1 MYYILKILQENTSTA
16 RLDEADGAIRTQESR
31 ALFKQI
37 YICPEYIAPREI
49 GSITLDNALYA
60 RYAGEMQIITQAQK
74 KDNKIN
80 TIAKLLDSELI
91 LLPYIKPNSKFKIKV

>member
-1 MYYILKILQENTSTA
+1 MVDDLHFTA
-16 RLDEADGAIRTQESR
+16 RQDEADEAIRTQESR

-60 RYAGEMQIITQAQK
+60 RYAGESA
-74 KDNKIN
+74 
-80 TIAKLLDSELI
+80 LL
-91 LLPYIKPNSKFKIKV
+91 

>member
-1 MYYILKILQENTSTA
+1 
-16 RLDEADGAIRTQESR
+16 
-31 ALFKQI
+31 
-37 YICPEYIAPREI
+37 
-49 GSITLDNALYA
+49 
-60 RYAGEMQIITQAQK
+60 MQIITQAQK